1 MAKTKTNKTTARKS
15 VYNVTP
21 SAVAEKVFTNKLNC
35 GNDATN
41 IRNTLQTFLRV
52 ASEVEQTKRSFTWED
67 FWQVSK
73 RFSMDVRD
81 CKNLF
86 TSWIETQ
93 IQCGR
98 LETVNGCY
106 DSPTYVR
113 VGV

>member
-1 MAKTKTNKTTARKS
+1 MKPKNKPAARKS

-21 SAVAEKVFTNKLNC
+21 AAVAEKVFTNKLNC

-52 ASEVEQTKRSFTWED
+52 ATEVEETKRSFEWND
-67 FWQVSK
+67 FWQTAK
-73 RFSMDVRD
+73 RYSMDAED

-98 LETVNGCY
+98 LESISGCY
-106 DSPTYVR
+106 NSDVYVR